1 MPEREIA
8 DLDAAIRDGLVR
20 IQRQRD
26 YIEEFSVRGH
36 DMKVAHILLSC
47 LITNL
52 KRLERQRH
60 ELANQMDLTVVPG
73 MACMGANPEQ
83 LAPN

>member
-8 DLDAAIRDGLVR
+8 DLDAAIRDALVR
-20 IQRQRD
+20 LQRQRD
-26 YIEEFSVRGH
+26 YIKEFSVRGH
-36 DMKVAHILLSC
+36 DMKAAHILLSC

-52 KRLERQRH
+52 KGLERQRH
-60 ELANQMDLTVVPG
+60 ELANQMDLSIVSEV
-73 MACMGANPEQ
+73 ACMGANPEQ